1 MDWLSGL
8 SNPMF
13 WIILLVIFSVVEA
26 ITLGLT
32 SLWFAMAA
40 AVAMVAAMLGAPFY
54 LQVIVFVIFSILF
67 LVVTKPL
74 AKNFLK
80 IGGEKTNVESLI
92 GERGLVI
99 GKIEEFSMGQVKIK
113 GQIWSAL
120 SENGEPI
127 LLNEQVVVKSI
138 EGVKLIVEPASRPS
152 KPSVSNE

>member
-13 WIILLVIFSVVEA
+13 WVILLVIFSVVEA
-26 ITLGLT
+26 VTLGLT

-40 AVAMVAAMLGAPFY
+40 AVALVAAMLGAPFF
-54 LQVIVFVIFSILF
+54 LQVILFVVFSVIF

-80 IGGEKTNVESLI
+80 IGGEKTNVDSLI
-92 GERGLVI
+92 GEKAIVI

-120 SENGEPI
+120 SETGEPI
-127 LLNEQVVVKSI
+127 LINEQVVVKSI
-138 EGVKLIVEPASRPS
+138 EGVKLIVVPVKTYKTSRS
-152 KPSVSNE
+152 EQ